1 MNIKAKILLK
11 TASAFLVAVAI
22 TLAPLAKVNAATNI
36 WTGTTDLSFSTATNW
51 STGTAATDG
60 DTVVFDSTN
69 SPTVYPATASL
80 TNASGSSFAGLTATG
95 TKNNYNYTI
104 DKFKAAGGS
113 TLATDNATTNKVT
126 VTTLTAQGDVTLDGI
141 SATTINVLNGGNV
154 TLKNLT
160 TLPTTITGA
169 GNIILTNDGTM
180 TQTQIAAYAQAAG
193 KSITISG
200 TTNATNLTL
209 TDNTFGTN
217 RNIVVSSASIL
228 TLTVAGT
235 DYTTP
240 ITMNGGEL
248 RLSATGSATVA
259 TLSVI
264 DNSNYYIPANSHIYA
279 TSYALSTGKTFTQA
293 FGSTGTFSGTAASG
307 TGATTTPAPGTGA
320 TTTPATTTTTT
331 PGTPNT
337 AVNMILTN
345 PLTIIL
351 TTVALAGATVG
362 IIRLQRN
369 RQ

>member
-11 TASAFLVAVAI
+11 TASAFLLAVAI

-36 WTGTTDLSFSTATNW
+36 WTGTAGDSSFGTATNW
-51 STGTAATDG
+51 STGTTATDG
-60 DTVVFDSTN
+60 DTVVFNST
-69 SPTVYPATASL
+69 STPTAYPASASL
-80 TNASGSSFAGLTATG
+80 TNATGSSFAGLTATG
-95 TKNNYNYTI
+95 TTGSYNYTI
-104 DKFKAAGGS
+104 NNFKAAGGA

-160 TLPTTITGA
+160 TLPTAITGA

-180 TQTQIAAYAQAAG
+180 TQSQIAAYAQAAG

-228 TLTVAGT
+228 TLTVSGT

-248 RLSATGSATVA
+248 KLSATGSATVA

-264 DNSNYYIPANSHIYA
+264 DDSKYYIPANSHIYA

-293 FGSTGTFSGTAASG
+293 FGSTGSFSGTAASG
-307 TGATTTPAPGTGA
+307 STTTPSGTGA
-320 TTTPATTTTTT
+320 TTPPTAT

-337 AVNMILTN
+337 AANMIFAN
-345 PLTIIL
+345 PLVTILATI
-351 TTVALAGATVG
+351 ALIGAMVG
-362 IIRLQRN
+362 IVRLQRN